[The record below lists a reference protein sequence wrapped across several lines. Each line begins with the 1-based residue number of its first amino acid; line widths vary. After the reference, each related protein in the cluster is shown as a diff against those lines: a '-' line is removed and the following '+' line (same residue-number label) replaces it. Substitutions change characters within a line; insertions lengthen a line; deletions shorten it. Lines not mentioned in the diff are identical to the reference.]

1 MHFFKYFPVVLFL
14 LVMVSC
20 KKDVATGNTVTAV
33 NETNIA
39 YGADPLQKIDVY
51 LPANR
56 TAASTKVIITI
67 HGGSWTGGDK
77 NDLTGYIDSLK
88 RRLPTYAIFNINY
101 RLSAIPNNVFPAQ
114 ENDVKS
120 ALNFIY
126 SKSADYLIS
135 DKYALVG
142 VSAGAHL
149 AMLQGFKYTSPVKPK
164 VVASFS
170 GPSDLIEM
178 YNHPVGRNS
187 LISLALAQA
196 VGTTPLQDSLLYA
209 TSSPVNFI
217 SSSSPSTILF
227 QGGVDPLVSATQAMA
242 VQTKLANAGVT
253 NQYVFYPDAAHIGF
267 WDNATMYDAFN
278 KLQAFIEANV
288 L

>member
-1 MHFFKYFPVVLFL
+1 MHFYKYSPVVLFFIVL
-14 LVMVSC
+14 VSC
-20 KKDVATGNTVTAV
+20 KKDVSTGNMVVAV
-33 NETNIA
+33 NEKNIA
-39 YGADPLQKIDVY
+39 YGADPSQKIDVY

-56 TAASTKVIITI
+56 TAATTKVIVTI
-67 HGGSWTGGDK
+67 HGGSWTSGDK
-77 NDLTGYIDSLK
+77 KDLTGYVDSLK
-88 RRLPTYAIFNINY
+88 RRLPDYAIFNINY
-101 RLSAIPNNVFPAQ
+101 RLSATPNNVFPAQ
-114 ENDVKS
+114 ENDVKA
-120 ALNFIY
+120 ALDFIY
-126 SKSADYLIS
+126 SKSAEYLIS

-178 YNHPVGRNS
+178 YYHPVGGNS

-196 VGTTPLQDSLLYA
+196 VGFMPQQDSLLYA

-217 SSSSPSTILF
+217 TNSSPPTIIF
-227 QGGVDPLVSATQAMA
+227 QGGTDPLVSATQATE

-267 WDNATMYDAFN
+267 WDNATMFDAFN